1 MNRMEE
7 FFRDPSLEAPRMDY
21 FVVRTTWDAFQVG
34 PEEAESILCA
44 LTRRDGPSLIRCQTI
59 HGSVVHVRTDRIVSV
74 RECTRAQRDAQRR
87 FWKAI
92 EDEDDTHDMFGD

>member
-7 FFRDPSLEAPRMDY
+7 YFRDPELETPRVD
-21 FVVRTTWDAFQVG
+21 FFIVRTHWDSFQVG
-34 PEEAESILCA
+34 RELAEAILCA
-44 LTRRDGPSLIRCQTI
+44 LARRGGPSLIRCQTI
-59 HGSVVHVRTDRIVSV
+59 HGSVVYLRSDRVISV

-92 EDEDDTHDMFGD
+92 DEEDDTYGMFDW